1 MKAIVSL
8 NGQSPETKAKRAQL
22 GKDVKAFKKKG
33 GKIQQIPFG
42 KSANVIFEF
51 VIHTGDKE

>member
-1 MKAIVSL
+1 MKPLVSL
-8 NGQSPETKAKRAQL
+8 NSESPETKAKRAQL
-22 GKDVKAFKKKG
+22 EKDVKAFKKKG

-42 KSANVIFEF
+42 KSANVVFEF